1 MPLYDILNEFQ
12 KGHSHIAVVYKD
24 LNEKKEISNKGKGAE
39 QLEFKDSCKKHRGK
53 SEALPNKGEDVRST
67 NQRILSIFYP
77 IVVLATG
84 LPCRLFWLLRIR
96 AWIFTLHLIC
106 ILSCQ
111 WLCKTCICW
120 WACPTCHMWLHNS
133 RTFSPYIVPNFSCP
147 NILLNFSMIMM
158 SPPYL
163 QFRYLIGSQHIWI
176 MKLLW

>member
-1 MPLYDILNEFQ
+1 MHLLIGLFIFYIFFSDILSCIPTSFRVSEGMPLYDILNEFQ

-84 LPCRLFWLLRIR
+84 LPCRLF
-96 AWIFTLHLIC
+96 
-106 ILSCQ
+106 
-111 WLCKTCICW
+111 
-120 WACPTCHMWLHNS
+120 
-133 RTFSPYIVPNFSCP
+133 
-147 NILLNFSMIMM
+147 
-158 SPPYL
+158 
-163 QFRYLIGSQHIWI
+163 
-176 MKLLW
+176 